1 MRIRN
6 LHRWNLSIPAAKAL
20 QSRLAPRVSAKT
32 PRGFAPR
39 FVAGADMSHQR
50 GSQWLYGAV
59 VVLDLKDFSVI
70 ETACARRRMTFPY
83 VPGYLSFREAPVL
96 LDCFRKIRSR
106 IDAAFFDGQGYA
118 HPRRFGLAC
127 HVGVLLD
134 RVTIGCGKSRLCGA
148 HDTPANTAGA
158 SKPLLDR
165 GETIGRAVRTQPD
178 TAPIYVS
185 VGHRIDLHGAVR
197 IALACCT
204 NFRVPEPTRLAHHQ
218 VTQAARKRWGRA
230 ADPAD

>member
-127 HVGVLLD
+127 HVGLWLGVPS
-134 RVTIGCGKSRLCGA
+134 VGCAKSRFIGA
-148 HDTPANTAGA
+148 HGEVGEKPGARAALKDGRERIGTVLRTRAG
-158 SKPLLDR
+158 SKPL
-165 GETIGRAVRTQPD
+165 
-178 TAPIYVS
+178 YVS
-185 VGHRIDLHGAVR
+185 VGNA
-197 IALACCT
+197 IALKDAEALVLRCCDGKH
-204 NFRVPEPTRLAHHQ
+204 RLPEPARRAHEA
-218 VTQAARKRWGRA
+218 VNAYRRSKENF
-230 ADPAD
+230 

>member
-1 MRIRN
+1 MR
-6 LHRWNLSIPAAKAL
+6 L
-20 QSRLAPRVSAKT
+20 QQRLATRVIQTPLVRPPRL
-32 PRGFAPR
+32 
-39 FVAGADMSHQR
+39 VAGGDISFSPNGDRLLAAWVVWDAR
-50 GSQWLYGAV
+50 ERRIVEAV
-59 VVLDLKDFSVI
+59 LAERPV
-70 ETACARRRMTFPY
+70 RMPY
-83 VPGYLSFREAPVL
+83 IPGLLSFREAPAML
-96 LDCFRKIRSR
+96 AAARKLRCEP
-106 IDAAFFDGQGYA
+106 DAFMLDGQGLA